1 MTHKCHDSDCRRDR
15 EGLFL
20 LVCGEDKPNII
31 IETFDTWYNDG
42 REDIK
47 EQGRKM
53 ARYCYA
59 NVSATQMKAF
69 REEYNRLKV

>member
-1 MTHKCHDSDCRRDR
+1 
-15 EGLFL
+15 
-20 LVCGEDKPNII
+20 
-31 IETFDTWYNDG
+31 
-42 REDIK
+42 DIK